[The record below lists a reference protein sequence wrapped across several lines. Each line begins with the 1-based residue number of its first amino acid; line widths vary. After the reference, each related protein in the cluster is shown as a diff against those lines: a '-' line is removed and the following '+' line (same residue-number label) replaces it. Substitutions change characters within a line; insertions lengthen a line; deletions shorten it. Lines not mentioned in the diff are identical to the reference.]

1 MSERDDL
8 LAAVANTIS
17 SYRTAEIVVP
27 TPAHVDTWL
36 NQFTPASQLP
46 FLREFAHVIAQRY
59 LSRAGVTTFLE
70 GLAGNAALVGQDPVD
85 FWRKANVLQIQAN
98 GQSQNEMVALLADV
112 LMRRYGVAGHECG
125 REKNV
130 FIYLDDILFT
140 GNRVATDLE
149 AWIRN
154 AAPNAATLHIVLV
167 AFHTS
172 GQYYLSTNRLKKAVD
187 ASGKAIKIN
196 YWRAVELENRNA
208 YRDRS
213 DVLWPAVLPGA
224 PEVQQYLPK
233 QGRFPIELRPP
244 GNQQQSIFSSEA
256 GRQVLE
262 SEFLIA
268 GAKILA
274 KTTNPKEVIRPL
286 GFGMFGL
293 GFGST
298 VVTYRNCP
306 NNCPLALW
314 WGEPGSCNPA
324 MQWYPLLPRKTYG
337 PFQQAPVRY
346 FA

>member
-1 MSERDDL
+1 
-8 LAAVANTIS
+8 
-17 SYRTAEIVVP
+17 
-27 TPAHVDTWL
+27 
-36 NQFTPASQLP
+36 
-46 FLREFAHVIAQRY
+46 
-59 LSRAGVTTFLE
+59 
-70 GLAGNAALVGQDPVD
+70 
-85 FWRKANVLQIQAN
+85 
-98 GQSQNEMVALLADV
+98 MVALLADV

-213 DVLWPAVLPGA
+213 DVLWPAVLPGV

-306 NNCPLALW
+306 NKCPLALW